1 MQNEGPVTTNQS
13 NTSSQRLM
21 FSSQQQ
27 SNCSTAAE
35 YLTETQ
41 TFTGP
46 REGLLQ
52 EVAKDAIP
60 ENL

>member
-13 NTSSQRLM
+13 NTSTQRLM
-21 FSSQQQ
+21 FSQQQ

-46 REGLLQ
+46 RAGLLQ